1 MYISTHQALLDFCQ
15 RAREFDAIAVDTE
28 FLRERTFHPRLC
40 LVQIATPAESVA
52 VDPLVIDDL
61 SPLAELMGRRERD
74 QGLPR
79 VLAGYGGY
87 TPYRGRAAA
96 SHF

>member
-40 LVQIATPAESVA
+40 LVLFATPAVSVG
-52 VDPLVIDDL
+52 V
-61 SPLAELMGRRERD
+61 
-74 QGLPR
+74 
-79 VLAGYGGY
+79 
-87 TPYRGRAAA
+87 YRGRAAA